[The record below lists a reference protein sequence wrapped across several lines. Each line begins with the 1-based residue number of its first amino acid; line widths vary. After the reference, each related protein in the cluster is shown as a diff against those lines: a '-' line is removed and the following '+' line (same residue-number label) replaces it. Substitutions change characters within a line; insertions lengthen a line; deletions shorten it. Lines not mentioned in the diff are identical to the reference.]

1 MDKSL
6 PKDFEP
12 LDFSEDSRSRKSLRL
27 QRNNSENNGPVTNPG
42 EPTPAGSAIASP
54 TPDDE
59 EVPIWD
65 RDWED
70 ILNSNPEKNM
80 SDSSRKSL
88 TEAESE
94 LARQLKALEEKR
106 QVIISNFSNFLKLFF
121 QNCKGQGCRPWGCH
135 CNPRFWQSS

>member
-6 PKDFEP
+6 PKDCEP
-12 LDFSEDSRSRKSLRL
+12 LDFSEDSKSRKSLRL
-27 QRNNSENNGPVTNPG
+27 QRNNSENGPSGRVTDPG
-42 EPTPAGSAIASP
+42 EPTPAGSAVASP

-70 ILNSNPEKNM
+70 ILNSNPEKM
-80 SDSSRKSL
+80 LSDASRKSL
-88 TEAESE
+88 TEGESE

-106 QVIISNFSNFLKLFF
+106 QVINYHL
-121 QNCKGQGCRPWGCH
+121 
-135 CNPRFWQSS
+135 

>member
-70 ILNSNPEKNM
+70 ILNSNPEKMM

-88 TEAESE
+88 TEGESE

-106 QVIISNFSNFLKLFF
+106 QVIINFAIFKMYLILISIIR
-121 QNCKGQGCRPWGCH
+121 G
-135 CNPRFWQSS
+135 